1 MFGIKI
7 PARKGNRDEGEKPFW
22 ISFSDLM
29 TALMVLFLVALTV
42 ALLAITHEIS
52 EAEKNK
58 DRRDEE
64 ISDLLQK
71 ISAATENFPGVVV
84 RGHSIDFGDRARY
97 ETSQHKLTKEQAS
110 LLRALVPRILDEA
123 RDPLG
128 QKWLK
133 RVIVE
138 GFADQR
144 GSYLS
149 NLNLSLQRSQRV
161 MCVLL
166 AAPQQVS
173 DALGEADRLLV
184 RELFLVGGSSFNSL
198 KETMDESRR
207 IELKLEFLDIGETR
221 PISQEL
227 PLDSDPTCPLD

>member
-1 MFGIKI
+1 
-7 PARKGNRDEGEKPFW
+7 
-22 ISFSDLM
+22 
-29 TALMVLFLVALTV
+29 
-42 ALLAITHEIS
+42 
-52 EAEKNK
+52 
-58 DRRDEE
+58 
-64 ISDLLQK
+64 
-71 ISAATENFPGVVV
+71 
-84 RGHSIDFGDRARY
+84 
-97 ETSQHKLTKEQAS
+97 
-110 LLRALVPRILDEA
+110 
-123 RDPLG
+123 
-128 QKWLK
+128 
-133 RVIVE
+133 
-138 GFADQR
+138 
-144 GSYLS
+144 
-149 NLNLSLQRSQRV
+149 